1 MRPALV
7 LLMASLLAGCTVNFV
22 KRSTEP
28 EVLRLRVEYFK
39 WLYQQ
44 GFYRADPDMM
54 KRAASKLLEI
64 GVREGEAGP
73 SGTEVALEHLVR
85 RLEEELDRLAK
96 EKR

>member
-1 MRPALV
+1 MRVGLLLLV
-7 LLMASLLAGCTVNFV
+7 ASLLAGCTINFV

-28 EVLRLRVEYFK
+28 ELLKERVEYFK

-54 KRAASKLLEI
+54 KRAASKLLEV
-64 GVREGEAGP
+64 GPRDGEAAP
-73 SGTEVALEHLVR
+73 SATEVALEHLVR